1 MEQPK
6 KKGAG
11 KDPEFMAMMRVRA
24 NEARKRKAEE
34 NKKLKEAQSLLKKKE
49 NEELLKKA
57 EAIKNPKPVAEP
69 VTEKEIEPTPEPV
82 FNEPIEPK
90 TSRKKKP
97 VIIDSDNEELDYK
110 SAYYKA
116 KLKKIKQPSTPQQP
130 IPQEIAFDVAKS
142 SVKQHFNKAMM
153 GQLWRTYFGSEDC
166 PY

>member
-11 KDPEFMAMMRVRA
+11 KDPEFMKMMREKA

-57 EAIKNPKPVAEP
+57 EAINKPKPEPEP
-69 VTEKEIEPTPEPV
+69 VIEKVVEPIPEPV

-90 TSRKKKP
+90 TGRKKKP
-97 VIIDSDNEELDYK
+97 VIIDSDDEELEYK
-110 SAYYKA
+110 QAYYKA
-116 KLKKIKQPSTPQQP
+116 KYKQLKQPQMPQQP
-130 IPQEIAFDVAKS
+130 IPQEIAYDVAKS